1 MVELILVFA
10 VFGILGALLL
20 FMNALLGP
28 RRTNPTK
35 EKPFECGSPYL
46 QKDINPFPVKFYLV
60 AFLFLLFD
68 VEVVFFFPWAL
79 VFRDLGSLALP
90 VMGAYL
96 AVLVLGFV
104 YAWKSGAFEWD

>member
-1 MVELILVFA
+1 MIELFLVFL

-28 RRTNPTK
+28 KRTNPLK

-46 QKDINPFPVKFYLV
+46 QKDINPFPIKFYLV
-60 AFLFLLFD
+60 ALLFLLFD

-79 VFRDLGSLALP
+79 VFREMAGSALLI
-90 VMGAYL
+90 MAAYL
-96 AVLVLGFV
+96 AVLLLGFI
-104 YAWKSGAFEWD
+104 YAWKIGAFEWD

>member
-1 MVELILVFA
+1 MIELFLVFLI
-10 VFGILGALLL
+10 FGLLGAALL

-28 RRTNPTK
+28 KRTNPTK

-79 VFRDLGSLALP
+79 VFREMTKTGLIIMA
-90 VMGAYL
+90 AYL
-96 AVLVLGFV
+96 GVLILGFI
-104 YAWKSGAFEWD
+104 YAWKTGAFEWD

>member
-1 MVELILVFA
+1 MIELFLVFLI
-10 VFGILGALLL
+10 FGILGVLLL

-28 RRTNPTK
+28 KRTNPIK

-68 VEVVFFFPWAL
+68 IEVAFFFPWAL
-79 VFRDLGSLALP
+79 VFHEMTQTGLIIMA
-90 VMGAYL
+90 AYL
-96 AVLVLGFV
+96 AVLILGFI
-104 YAWKSGAFEWD
+104 YAWRTGAFEWD